1 MPSEADLVWASLLEE
16 VVRARSQ
23 AGEEAE
29 EGQEVSVS
37 ESLPPELQEIPAQG
51 EKMEAAGIEP
61 AICYGRPK
69 SLQDGSG
76 ERPDGDGKTSRPAP
90 SFTAKVTICGI
101 DVEVRRDD
109 QHLNLHLYEEG
120 QVWRYEP
127 LEQAIPKLEAIL
139 AAARMA
145 ANLEVLDD

>member
-1 MPSEADLVWASLLEE
+1 MKA
-16 VVRARSQ
+16 
-23 AGEEAE
+23 
-29 EGQEVSVS
+29 
-37 ESLPPELQEIPAQG
+37 LQKPKI
-51 EKMEAAGIEP
+51 MEAAGIEP
-61 AICYGRPK
+61 AICYGSRVCRGK
-69 SLQDGSG
+69 DNGCWDYNG
-76 ERPDGDGKTSRPAP
+76 DGDCPRCIPVRSD
-90 SFTAKVTICGI
+90 FTAKVTICGI

>member
-1 MPSEADLVWASLLEE
+1 LSALH
-16 VVRARSQ
+16 
-23 AGEEAE
+23 
-29 EGQEVSVS
+29 
-37 ESLPPELQEIPAQG
+37 
-51 EKMEAAGIEP
+51 
-61 AICYGRPK
+61 
-69 SLQDGSG
+69 
-76 ERPDGDGKTSRPAP
+76 SR

-139 AAARMA
+139 AAARLA

>member
-1 MPSEADLVWASLLEE
+1 VDRPHRPNGAAAT
-16 VVRARSQ
+16 R
-23 AGEEAE
+23 
-29 EGQEVSVS
+29 QEP
-37 ESLPPELQEIPAQG
+37 L
-51 EKMEAAGIEP
+51 
-61 AICYGRPK
+61 
-69 SLQDGSG
+69 GSSG
-76 ERPDGDGKTSRPAP
+76 SN
-90 SFTAKVTICGI
+90 FTAKVTICGI

>member
-1 MPSEADLVWASLLEE
+1 MAKTLH
-16 VVRARSQ
+16 
-23 AGEEAE
+23 
-29 EGQEVSVS
+29 
-37 ESLPPELQEIPAQG
+37 LQG
-51 EKMEAAGIEP
+51 KVEAAGIEP
-61 AICYGRPK
+61 APHHGR
-69 SLQDGSG
+69 SNN
-76 ERPDGDGKTSRPAP
+76 GKRSREQPMLEPRSRGGNRRPASP
-90 SFTAKVTICGI
+90 NFTAKVTICGI

>member
-1 MPSEADLVWASLLEE
+1 MKA
-16 VVRARSQ
+16 
-23 AGEEAE
+23 
-29 EGQEVSVS
+29 
-37 ESLPPELQEIPAQG
+37 LQNPKI
-51 EKMEAAGIEP
+51 MEAAGIEP
-61 AICYGRPK
+61 ALRLGR
-69 SLQDGSG
+69 SNNDI
-76 ERPDGDGKTSRPAP
+76 SRD
-90 SFTAKVTICGI
+90 FTAKVTICGI

>member
-1 MPSEADLVWASLLEE
+1 MKALLK
-16 VVRARSQ
+16 
-23 AGEEAE
+23 
-29 EGQEVSVS
+29 
-37 ESLPPELQEIPAQG
+37 PKI
-51 EKMEAAGIEP
+51 MEAAGIEP
-61 AICYGRPK
+61 AICYGRSK
-69 SLQDGSG
+69 KVCRGG
-76 ERPDGDGKTSRPAP
+76 CWERVMETVALPQNLPFSD
-90 SFTAKVTICGI
+90 FTAKVTICGI